1 MTVIY
6 TSHYMEEVEYLCERI
21 AIVDHGKVIALG
33 TKRELC
39 NRLTDGFIVKLQLN
53 RYSTELLQKL
63 KALPVVERIIFDED
77 NSTIDIGL
85 NGGEA
90 IGIVVSEVVENKAQI
105 LKLEVKEPNLEALF
119 LQLTGRSLRD

>member
-1 MTVIY
+1 M
-6 TSHYMEEVEYLCERI
+6 
-21 AIVDHGKVIALG
+21 
-33 TKRELC
+33 
-39 NRLTDGFIVKLQLN
+39 
-53 RYSTELLQKL
+53 